1 MKYYLN
7 GVGLFVF
14 LCFIFGFAVPTLV
27 SAKDT
32 LLVMGGF
39 ALVFSAP
46 VVVWYWLR
54 KVFIKRGGVNAAKS

>member
-7 GVGLFVF
+7 GVGLFVY

-54 KVFIKRGGVNAAKS
+54 KVFIKRGGVDAVKS

>member
-14 LCFIFGFAVPTLV
+14 LCFIFGFAVPSLV

-32 LLVMGGF
+32 IGVILGF
-39 ALVFSAP
+39 AIVFSAP
-46 VVVWYWLR
+46 AIVWYWLR
-54 KVFIKRGGVNAAKS
+54 AIFFKRGGRNVTKS

>member
-7 GVGLFVF
+7 GVGLLVFV
-14 LCFIFGFAVPTLV
+14 CFIIGYAVPSLV

-32 LLVMGGF
+32 FGVIGGLGLV
-39 ALVFSAP
+39 LSAP

-54 KVFIKRGGVNAAKS
+54 RVFITKKVEV

>member
-32 LLVMGGF
+32 LGVIGGF

-46 VVVWYWLR
+46 AVVWYWVR
-54 KVFIKRGGVNAAKS
+54 KVFFKRGGLDATKS

>member
-14 LCFIFGFAVPTLV
+14 ICFIFGFAVPTLV

-32 LLVMGGF
+32 LGVIGGF
-39 ALVFSAP
+39 ALVFAAP
-46 VVVWYWLR
+46 AVVWYWLR
-54 KVFIKRGGVNAAKS
+54 KVFFKRGGLDATKS

>member
-7 GVGLFVF
+7 GVGI
-14 LCFIFGFAVPTLV
+14 FIFLSIMFGLVVPGFV

-32 LLVMGGF
+32 LSVATGF
-39 ALVFSAP
+39 ALLFACP

-54 KVFIKRGGVNAAKS
+54 KLFIKSGGSNASKS